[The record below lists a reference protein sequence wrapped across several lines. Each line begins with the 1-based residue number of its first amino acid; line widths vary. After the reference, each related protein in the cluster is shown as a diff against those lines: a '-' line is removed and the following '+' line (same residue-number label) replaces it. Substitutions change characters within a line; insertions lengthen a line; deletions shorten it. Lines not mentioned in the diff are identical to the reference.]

1 MQNGSDDYDFFVDT
15 PGKNVFD
22 GGDGPDA
29 VTYSSRVSP
38 VHLTLSGSEDS
49 TVFIGN
55 VAEDT
60 LRNIEDVIGGSGDDA
75 LTGGNTDN
83 VLWGMGGDD
92 HLYGKDGQDI
102 LDGGDGRD
110 YLDGGEGADWALY
123 KYRFVP
129 IHITLS
135 GSEDSIVYV
144 DGVAEDTIRNIECLQ
159 GGFEDDI
166 LVGDDQDNVLMGE
179 MGRDLVA
186 GRGGADVFTYEGV
199 LDRGDIIQDFS
210 TDEGDKIA
218 FFDFLL
224 YVQDDRKLSFTGTD
238 PAPYTIWYEAAEN
251 GHSIVVKAD
260 TNGESE
266 AEEFWVT
273 LNGVTSLSA
282 DDFIL
287 G

>member
-1 MQNGSDDYDFFVDT
+1 MQNESDDYSFFVDT
-15 PGKNVFD
+15 LNGDVFE
-22 GGDGPDA
+22 GGDGVDA
-29 VTYSSRVSP
+29 VTYSSRVDP
-38 VHLTLSGSEDS
+38 VHLTLSVSGDS
-49 TVFIGN
+49 IAFIGG

-60 LRNIEDVIGGSGDDA
+60 VRNVEDVIGGSGDDI
-75 LTGGNTDN
+75 LTGSDVEN

-92 HLYGKDGQDI
+92 RLYGRDGQDM
-102 LDGGDGRD
+102 LNGGDGED
-110 YLDGGEGADWALY
+110 YLDGGGGSDWALY

-144 DGVAEDTIRNIECLQ
+144 DGVAEDIVRNIECLQ
-159 GGFEDDI
+159 GGFVDDI
-166 LVGDDQDNVLMGE
+166 LVGDDRDNVLMGE
-179 MGRDLVA
+179 MGRDLLV
-186 GRGGADVFTYEGV
+186 GGGGSDVFTYEGV
-199 LDRGDIIQDFS
+199 LDRGDTIQDFNA
-210 TDEGDKIA
+210 DEGDKIA

-238 PAPYTIWYEAAEN
+238 PAPYAIWYEAAGN
-251 GHSIVVKAD
+251 GHGVVVKAD

-273 LNGVTSLSA
+273 LNGVSSLSA